1 MFAHLF
7 ATMNDKLDEIKQL
20 YPRVSGAKRDHLN
33 KQLDVLKAM
42 SDSIVEH
49 WLLFEEKLADFYD
62 DLKIQPSMTVTKQT
76 PPYTASAAA
85 VGSKELH
92 ASQVEQAAAQQV
104 SEPSGSVK
112 EMEQWSFPSDTAVFI
127 SRGQGYF
134 KLHMFSH
141 AADELH
147 KAINLSPDC
156 QLAHLFM
163 AMTLMHMQRWV
174 DAEQHFQILI
184 SLTDHAKWR
193 AIGYN
198 ALGCIHAVHMNLEL
212 AEQFFLKAHEAD
224 PSFADSLMNLK
235 CCKERNGSLSLR
247 FGSAELIR

>member
-20 YPRVSGAKRDHLN
+20 YPRVNGAKRDHLN

-62 DLKIQPSMTVTKQT
+62 DLKEQPSMPVTKQT
-76 PPYTASAAA
+76 PPYTATAAA
-85 VGSKELH
+85 ASKEVQ
-92 ASQVEQAAAQQV
+92 ASQAEQAATQQV
-104 SEPSGSVK
+104 SAPSGAAK
-112 EMEQWSFPSDTAVFI
+112 ELEQWNFPSDTAVFI

-147 KAINLSPDC
+147 KAINLSPEC

-198 ALGCIHAVHMNLEL
+198 ALGCIQAVHMNLEL